1 MNIQDIVDINYTI
14 SKDLFL
20 KYENFWELLPNI
32 KNYIIELGNS
42 LDKEKYIQTND
53 NIWISI
59 SAKVSDSAKII
70 GPCIIDE
77 NTEIRHCA
85 FIRGS
90 VIVGKNCVI
99 GNSCEIKNAIIFD
112 NSQIPHFNYVGDS
125 ILGYKTHLGA
135 GVILSN
141 QKSDKSIIKINNKGS
156 IINTNLTKMGSI
168 IGNHVEVGCNSVLN
182 PGTIIKPNTTI
193 YPLTRIRGVIEKDS
207 IVKNE
212 NTIIK
217 KENR

>member
-1 MNIQDIVDINYTI
+1 MKIKNIVDINYTI
-14 SKDLFL
+14 SKNIFL
-20 KYENFWELLPNI
+20 KYDNFWELLPNI

-42 LDKEKYIQTND
+42 LDKEKYIQRED
-53 NIWISI
+53 NVWISI

-77 NTEIRHCA
+77 NAEIRHCA

-141 QKSDKSIIKINNKGS
+141 QKSDKSIIKINNKGN

-193 YPLTRIRGVIEKDS
+193 YPLTRIRGVIEENS
-207 IVKNE
+207 IVKDM

-217 KENR
+217 KEDR

>member
-20 KYENFWELLPNI
+20 KYDNFWELLPNI

-42 LDKEKYIQTND
+42 LDKEKYIQRED

>member
-1 MNIQDIVDINYTI
+1 MMIKNIVDINYTI
-14 SKDLFL
+14 NKNIFL
-20 KYENFWELLPNI
+20 KYDNFWELLPNI

-42 LDKEKYIQTND
+42 LDKEKYIQRED
-53 NIWISI
+53 NVWISI

-77 NTEIRHCA
+77 NAEIRHCA

-141 QKSDKSIIKINNKGS
+141 QKSDKSIIKINNKGN

-193 YPLTRIRGVIEKDS
+193 YPLTRIRGVIEENS
-207 IVKNE
+207 IVKDM

-217 KENR
+217 KEDR